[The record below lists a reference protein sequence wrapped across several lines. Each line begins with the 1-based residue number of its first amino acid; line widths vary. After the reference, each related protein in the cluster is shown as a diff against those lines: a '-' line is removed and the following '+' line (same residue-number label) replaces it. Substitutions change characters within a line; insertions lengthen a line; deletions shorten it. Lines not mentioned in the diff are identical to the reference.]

1 MFRYNLK
8 KAIEDAS
15 KSQNNLKDAPRDFP
29 SRSSNEVQPDP
40 SHTAKPKATSQMDQQ
55 GSKVDSGMQAQ
66 QKNTTAKDQRPQR
79 PSNQKTNLDVSD
91 SPTLVP
97 GKPGTPSKEGPKA
110 ELRSKKVEG
119 EDVGWGEWL
128 MQKYI
133 ASKMSGTTDGA
144 NDNKD
149 NRKES
154 TEKTRDVEKPD
165 LNRSSTEP
173 VNIPHSSRPDLS
185 NVRNPNIPEPKR
197 PQPGLPQPKLP
208 SMANM
213 PKWKMPRLK

>member
-1 MFRYNLK
+1 MFRFNLK
-8 KAIEDAS
+8 KTIEDAS
-15 KSQNNLKDAPRDFP
+15 KSQNNLKEAPRDFP

-40 SHTAKPKATSQMDQQ
+40 SHTAKPKATSDMDQQ

-79 PSNQKTNLDVSD
+79 PSNQKTNLDVSK
-91 SPTLVP
+91 SPALHP
-97 GKPGTPSKEGPKA
+97 EMPGTQPKEAPNAQLESKT
-110 ELRSKKVEG
+110 VEG
-119 EDVGWGEWL
+119 EEMGWGEWL

-133 ASKMSGTTDGA
+133 ASKMSGTTDSA
-144 NDNKD
+144 NANKD
-149 NRKES
+149 NRKRSHERS
-154 TEKTRDVEKPD
+154 PDVEAPQ
-165 LNRSSTEP
+165 LNRTSTEP

-208 SMANM
+208 PMANM